1 MRFVQLALAMSLLA
15 GVVSAADPFSGTW
28 KLNVGKSKYT
38 PGPAPD
44 SVTVTISSDG
54 SMSSV
59 KSESSFQGKPMTTS
73 YEAKLDGTPAPIT
86 GSPVADTIVITKIG
100 ERGRA
105 LKTMKGASI
114 VAESRA
120 RLSDDGK
127 VLTVT
132 GKGLNPAGQRAS
144 YTAVYDKQ

>member
-1 MRFVQLALAMSLLA
+1 MRFVHMALTMSLLA

-28 KLNVGKSKYT
+28 KLNVAKSKYM

-44 SVTVTISSDG
+44 SGTVTINSDG

-59 KSESSFQGKPMTTS
+59 KSDSSFQGKPMTTS
-73 YEAKLDGTPAPIT
+73 YEAKLDGTPAPIK
-86 GSPVADTIVITKIG
+86 GSPVADTIVITKAG
-100 ERGRA
+100 ERGRV
-105 LKTMKGASI
+105 LKTMKGTTI

-120 RLSDDGK
+120 RLSADGK

-132 GKGLNPAGQRAS
+132 GKGLDPAGQRTS